1 MSKIFSRDDFD
12 RILSTGVQTER
23 EDDDDEIDQG
33 SFNREKFDQILNGT
47 FDNTQPDVEPTRWEP
62 PKSTKDSTSESN
74 EPEGNIFSK
83 IKNVFKSAKKK
94 YEDVK
99 EVETNYTEEDY
110 QIYSPLAL
118 ERLNALNQELS
129 IYEDKYNEDNSNIGK
144 KVINLVKGEAGILG
158 TIGKDKGNKG
168 GIEAIKDAKNRTWEE
183 NERMNKENEDE
194 KMTVAAKMEERAMI
208 SAFLDRKDV
217 KSGFFDG
224 LKVAVKE
231 GRFVPFLYNQDQAKR
246 KELTLEALQKFQDT
260 DQKELMNVSETI
272 KKFQGDEELSE
283 LDKALVQRMQAEALA
298 SRIDKGLP
306 YGLGESLVD
315 MARYGFEFAALG
327 GLAEGVVGG
336 ATKVLPKAAK
346 ILPKRL
352 AGSFMQKLTTE
363 MAEALVQTGM
373 NAPMLSEKTAE
384 YALPEYEI
392 MTSEDGEMLLKE
404 ASQGDDPTTAFK
416 KAFLSSYAEHFS
428 ERAGGL
434 IKSGGSSVY
443 KKIVER
449 MGLIT
454 ENPENFIQKALI
466 GKLISKSSNKSTTVF
481 ARYLRATKFD
491 GILEEVMEEEL
502 NEPVQAMIED
512 RDYSAPIITEE
523 GNARLVMEILGIGM
537 YGGLLKIPDKTVSTI
552 NKWRERRSD
561 FKTVEIPVDEEENI
575 SFDNLPSVVRE
586 EMEAIQNDN
595 QAVVAGE
602 EGIELVED
610 VNTQGDTIEEGVED
624 MPDDVNTL
632 LNEEAPTSLLGEEG
646 VKVEGNMKTNNKK
659 NQSVEEQAEQVAVN
673 LIKGYVERGDSIGD
687 LNSLGSVTDE
697 GWAEV
702 KRNKIIVTKIG
713 GNEVNISLPLE
724 KIYNKIKND
733 LRLVEEDKELPQV
746 LRGTKG
752 MTADDI
758 MQTYPN
764 IQLKKDVPAK
774 DIYGKKVEIP
784 EGEKLTP
791 YELKGNK
798 ILLQDGETYI
808 LTKNQFQNIRGN
820 SVVAEGKPFAPE
832 LEGLEEV
839 IKGAKNYAEL
849 SKKDWE
855 ALPDKVKKI
864 LEESGDNVNS
874 DAVGQIKKEGYVAD
888 VDMDGSLVSLSRITE
903 GEPTKFNQYT
913 LPGGEDYK
921 EILIKAPAAPM
932 SETVKEYIGEMKEKY
947 NAKSRAEYYPKMTQ
961 LERDTLSDLLQSDYS
976 DNPAFVSSHWD
987 DPNVLAHLRVNN
999 REFEGGKVLFMEE
1012 LQSDW
1017 ARKGRDIGFDN
1028 WVKPKRLEDLL
1039 PEGWSISS
1047 NGDTFKVV
1055 DITGNVVPNKLGEGE
1070 ADGGSTSVAVGKAVG
1085 EKRLLGDYK
1094 PGVPYNSLLKNWQ
1107 VLTIKRAL
1115 LEAVNNKAEY
1125 FAWISG
1131 EQTSARYDLA
1141 TQVESV
1147 KWGKSD
1153 VGDDF
1158 KSVTID
1164 PKNSSNKIALNFNN
1178 DTGIINFARSEW
1190 QGKKLDEVL
1199 GKGLAD
1205 QIMGKENGELSG
1217 EGLKFGGE
1225 WAENLYDKQ
1234 VKAIVEDITGGE
1246 VTTID
1251 LGLPVSSIETYDVV
1265 DMSQVPTRTKLTP
1278 NNVKVGADLYDSKQ
1292 VAHVVT
1298 DIISEGKIKIIRK
1311 SNLSPNEAQGLFDRT
1326 LTEEQLRLYDELKIE
1341 VDLSPETVKQQA
1353 IKLTPEIVAKIKG
1366 ETPVI
1371 ETSGKQFEEP
1381 KLSLRERAKAL
1392 DIDLPSK
1399 FTSKQQRLS
1408 LIQLVDNSDKLIDTY
1423 IKTFTKEGG
1432 LIPVNGD
1439 NAKTLFDDYNKTD
1452 DVNFDIAGG
1461 NLAKLVY
1468 RRALELKKDDPLP
1481 VLFSSGGT
1489 GSGKSTITDVIEND
1503 YSIFFDS
1510 NLGNLDRGLQRINEA
1525 LAYGKQIDIVH
1536 ISRDATESFTDGV
1549 LQRFREGDERT
1560 VPVTTHVNQ
1569 HIAAID
1575 VMKQLIDRFNTSAD
1589 ITLRVYNN
1597 NLGYNKAEEVEISF
1611 IEGIRYNKEELINHL
1626 QNHVRQQ
1633 YKEGQLT
1640 EEQAIALIGGKGSL
1654 DNTSAE
1660 RRDGEEQIERK
1671 TNSTKGLTPTQEDIP
1686 SNTDIKLSIIDQ
1698 LSNELSVVLDV
1709 DLGVERWGTDEEGY
1723 KWVGVHAKYPSWLP
1737 EYLHKKDAIGK
1748 ALEKLGSPKTISLRK
1763 GSNAEEVYK
1772 EIRKEAVNRYRE
1784 EVRKYGEE
1792 ADTYS
1797 GSGEASV
1804 GMFATEEELL
1814 KKISNDVPPAIQ
1826 MPEMVSI
1833 YRQLTD
1839 GNIVEVRHRMGNKL
1853 GFHQAG
1859 RIAIKGDLFIDEE
1872 QATKTL
1878 AHELGHLVDFLPDNT
1893 MKRGNLLG
1901 RIASLNS
1908 FLKGK
1913 LVSKEVADKVDVLVK
1928 EREGYQKERKKIK
1941 EMRVEMGTGAN
1952 AYKNEDRYF
1961 YKKIREVNKKID
1973 ELQKDA
1979 IANKAITSELR
1990 ALTMLWKPFDP
2001 SMNETFTN
2009 YRYSGKELY
2018 ADAISVLFVR
2028 PDLLK
2033 TKAPKFWTAFW
2044 QYLNN
2049 KPDVMQAVLETYDI
2063 LYKGKDAI
2071 GSERNKKLM
2080 DMFNKGEEVATAK
2093 IAEIQDSKV
2102 GYLFLTKYLFLDKNA
2117 AVIDKINELK
2127 KRGTNLSPQENPIYA
2142 LEGNNYLDS
2151 KIKAYLEKFITPVDK
2166 RLEKAKLTWNDLGEL
2181 LFLERVRDERGGVVD
2196 LVDMIEEQLPEV
2208 SQNIIETLSDVLG
2221 KPVYEQYTIL
2231 QDTLPVETWNQIKEI
2246 LPAGIANPQGYTT
2259 TTARDQINYLKSNY
2273 EPARWEQ
2280 LTKAKEEFRASVKE
2294 VNRRA
2299 REAGY
2304 YTEDI
2309 QNLIES
2315 NESYAT
2321 FQVLDYLELYISPQV
2336 YGQKGTFKDVANP
2349 AVSTIIKNMSVLSAI
2364 ERNETKKKLV
2374 GMLLREFPD
2383 EVTLAQVKQNGK
2395 RQQIIDTRSPGLGT
2409 IKLIVNGKLQGY
2421 YVDKY
2426 IANTVNVMRNDV
2438 LTAFSSILSM
2448 PNKIYRPLFTSLNLG
2463 FQSFNF
2469 VRDFTRYWKNMPD
2482 ASIGEALTSLP
2493 RAFYRYA
2500 QAVPHAWGRASN
2512 KPDKLIREM
2521 DELGILGTTYNDIF
2535 NNPDKA
2541 DQQIDRILIKA
2552 DLKSL
2557 SPKQKQKIFI
2567 VPFAKALNVVEIFGN
2582 FIETLPKVAGYKE
2595 LKGKMPDE
2603 QLVSFL
2609 RTRVGS
2615 PDFRRGGAAT
2625 PITNNIF
2632 LFSNAIKEGWRAD
2645 LASLKD
2651 PTTRS
2656 GLVWKT
2662 MLITIFPKLLMFL
2675 VTKGLL
2681 GDELEKMMRDASEY
2695 DKSNYIM
2702 IPLGRTEEGKTQFL
2716 RVPQDETGRFIG
2728 GLFWKTLT
2736 TISSEELELNDI
2748 FQLLDYGAGQFP
2760 SVSPIYT
2767 GAGAV
2772 ISYLSGRNPY
2782 DAFRG
2787 RYVIPDDEFEAGAKY
2802 SFPIFMDWLIKNQGA
2817 GIVLPN
2823 FSAYK
2828 NDAMSGLE
2836 KVLNAPMLANTLGR
2850 WIRVT
2855 DQGTREE
2862 AYEPVL
2868 EERQQ
2873 KAVEKLEREESMEN
2887 YIKLYLKS
2895 DKSESNKN
2903 YYINQFLEEQ
2913 LGAPPYKGTVKA
2925 QATNYRKS
2933 FMKELFARSGK
2944 NELASLKS
2952 LGSNAEKKAYIN
2964 SVKNNMSK
2972 EEFEIFLEEALENKF
2987 ISEPLR
2993 EEF

>member
-47 FDNTQPDVEPTRWEP
+47 FDNTLPDVEPTRWEP
-62 PKSTKDSTSESN
+62 PKSTQDSTSKSN
-74 EPEGNIFSK
+74 ETEGNIFSK
-83 IKNVFKSAKKK
+83 IKNVFKSVKKK
-94 YEDVK
+94 YEDFK

-118 ERLNALNQELS
+118 ERLNTLNQELS
-129 IYEDKYNEDNSNIGK
+129 EYEDRWKDKNSNIGK
-144 KVINLVKGEAGILG
+144 AVFNLVKGEAGILG
-158 TIGKDKGNKG
+158 TSGKDKDNKG

-183 NERMNKENEDE
+183 EERINRENKDE
-194 KMTVAAKMEERAMI
+194 RMTVAAKMEERTMI
-208 SAFLDRKDV
+208 TAFLNRKDV

-224 LKVAVKE
+224 LKVAVEE
-231 GRFVPFLYNQDQAKR
+231 GRFIPFLYNQDQAKR
-246 KELTLEALQKFQDT
+246 KELTLEALQRFQDT
-260 DQKELMNVSETI
+260 DQKDLMNVSETI

-283 LDKALVQRMQAEALA
+283 LDKALVQRMQAEALT
-298 SRIDKGLP
+298 SRIDKGIP

-327 GLAEGVVGG
+327 GLAKGAVSG
-336 ATKVLPKAAK
+336 ATKVLPKATK

-363 MAEALVQTGM
+363 MTEALVQTGM

-392 MTSEDGEMLLKE
+392 MTSKDGEMLLKE

-481 ARYLRATKFD
+481 AKYLRATKFD
-491 GILEEVMEEEL
+491 GVLEEVMEEEL
-502 NEPVQAMIED
+502 NEPVQAMIEQ
-512 RDYSAPIITEE
+512 RDYNAPVLTEE

-537 YGGLLKIPDKTVSTI
+537 YGGLLKIPDKTINTI
-552 NKWRERRSD
+552 NKWRVKRPE
-561 FKTVEIPVDEEENI
+561 FGPIEIPVDEEANI
-575 SFDNLPSVVRE
+575 LPDNLPSVVRE
-586 EMEAIQNDN
+586 EIESLQNETK
-595 QAVVAGE
+595 V
-602 EGIELVED
+602 GIE
-610 VNTQGDTIEEGVED
+610 EEGVDIVDDVIVEESLTEDGFED
-624 MPDDVNTL
+624 MPN
-632 LNEEAPTSLLGEEG
+632 G
-646 VKVEGNMKTNNKK
+646 VKTLIAQEVGVDENTELTEALSQETGKYESAEDFTGAIVGGKYPEEKMVQTNSENIELPNEYRSEKERASFVELAKDPEGK
-659 NQSVEEQAEQVAVN
+659 VEEY
-673 LIKGYVERGDSIGD
+673 IKRF
-687 LNSLGSVTDE
+687 GSD
-697 GWAEV
+697 
-702 KRNKIIVTKIG
+702 
-713 GNEVNISLPLE
+713 
-724 KIYNKIKND
+724 
-733 LRLVEEDKELPQV
+733 
-746 LRGTKG
+746 
-752 MTADDI
+752 
-758 MQTYPN
+758 
-764 IQLKKDVPAK
+764 
-774 DIYGKKVEIP
+774 
-784 EGEKLTP
+784 
-791 YELKGNK
+791 
-798 ILLQDGETYI
+798 
-808 LTKNQFQNIRGN
+808 
-820 SVVAEGKPFAPE
+820 
-832 LEGLEEV
+832 
-839 IKGAKNYAEL
+839 
-849 SKKDWE
+849 
-855 ALPDKVKKI
+855 
-864 LEESGDNVNS
+864 VNS
-874 DAVGQIKKEGYVAD
+874 DSAKLLFKGYNRKNSIEYGKASGKLAD
-888 VDMDGSLVSLSRITE
+888 M
-903 GEPTKFNQYT
+903 
-913 LPGGEDYK
+913 
-921 EILIKAPAAPM
+921 
-932 SETVKEYIGEMKEKY
+932 
-947 NAKSRAEYYPKMTQ
+947 
-961 LERDTLSDLLQSDYS
+961 
-976 DNPAFVSSHWD
+976 
-987 DPNVLAHLRVNN
+987 VLNRV
-999 REFEGGKVLFMEE
+999 MEE
-1012 LQSDW
+1012 
-1017 ARKGRDIGFDN
+1017 
-1028 WVKPKRLEDLL
+1028 
-1039 PEGWSISS
+1039 
-1047 NGDTFKVV
+1047 
-1055 DITGNVVPNKLGEGE
+1055 
-1070 ADGGSTSVAVGKAVG
+1070 
-1085 EKRLLGDYK
+1085 
-1094 PGVPYNSLLKNWQ
+1094 
-1107 VLTIKRAL
+1107 
-1115 LEAVNNKAEY
+1115 
-1125 FAWISG
+1125 
-1131 EQTSARYDLA
+1131 
-1141 TQVESV
+1141 
-1147 KWGKSD
+1147 KS
-1153 VGDDF
+1153 
-1158 KSVTID
+1158 
-1164 PKNSSNKIALNFNN
+1164 
-1178 DTGIINFARSEW
+1178 
-1190 QGKKLDEVL
+1190 
-1199 GKGLAD
+1199 
-1205 QIMGKENGELSG
+1205 
-1217 EGLKFGGE
+1217 
-1225 WAENLYDKQ
+1225 
-1234 VKAIVEDITGGE
+1234 
-1246 VTTID
+1246 
-1251 LGLPVSSIETYDVV
+1251 
-1265 DMSQVPTRTKLTP
+1265 
-1278 NNVKVGADLYDSKQ
+1278 
-1292 VAHVVT
+1292 
-1298 DIISEGKIKIIRK
+1298 
-1311 SNLSPNEAQGLFDRT
+1311 
-1326 LTEEQLRLYDELKIE
+1326 
-1341 VDLSPETVKQQA
+1341 
-1353 IKLTPEIVAKIKG
+1353 
-1366 ETPVI
+1366 
-1371 ETSGKQFEEP
+1371 EEP
-1381 KLSLRERAKAL
+1381 NRNILML
-1392 DIDLPSK
+1392 
-1399 FTSKQQRLS
+1399 
-1408 LIQLVDNSDKLIDTY
+1408 
-1423 IKTFTKEGG
+1423 
-1432 LIPVNGD
+1432 
-1439 NAKTLFDDYNKTD
+1439 
-1452 DVNFDIAGG
+1452 
-1461 NLAKLVY
+1461 
-1468 RRALELKKDDPLP
+1468 
-1481 VLFSSGGT
+1481 SGGT
-1489 GSGKSTITDVIEND
+1489 GSGKTTTKAMSKGNYTITYDSTLSNYNRAKDYIEKAIELGYEVDIAYIYREPLEAFKNGVIARFED
-1503 YSIFFDS
+1503 
-1510 NLGNLDRGLQRINEA
+1510 GRPRTVTINNHLNSHRKARKVAVRLYEE
-1525 LAYGKQIDIVH
+1525 YIDNPNVNIV
-1536 ISRDATESFTDGV
+1536 
-1549 LQRFREGDERT
+1549 FRENTLQGTRE
-1560 VPVTTHVNQ
+1560 
-1569 HIAAID
+1569 ID
-1575 VMKQLIDRFNTSAD
+1575 VEYIKSLSFNKKDLNLSIKNYAKQLLETGR
-1589 ITLRVYNN
+1589 IT
-1597 NLGYNKAEEVEISF
+1597 E
-1611 IEGIRYNKEELINHL
+1611 
-1626 QNHVRQQ
+1626 QQ
-1633 YKEGQLT
+1633 YKSFLGGKEEEIGRGFRKRDREGERKEKELSRKNEKGGQDSTSLGEDIE
-1640 EEQAIALIGGKGSL
+1640 EEQPITLIGGKGSL
-1654 DNTSAE
+1654 DNKSAE
-1660 RRDGEEQIERK
+1660 RRDGEEQVERK

-2913 LGAPPYKGTVKA
+2913 LGNPPYKGTVKA

-2987 ISEPLR
+2987 ISELLR
-2993 EEF
+2993 AEF